1 MAGTPPDY
9 DNVRWPGADG
19 LRVPQEMAPATLA
32 ITKEVDINIGTQG
45 SSNVVNLN
53 ANQLRATYYY
63 LTNASGAATINFPV
77 VLPGVVFTV
86 SNQSGQ
92 TVTLLVKGKTG
103 VAVAST
109 KHAILAMD
117 TTAGDIVRVTA
128 DT

>member
-1 MAGTPPDY
+1 
-9 DNVRWPGADG
+9 
-19 LRVPQEMAPATLA
+19 MAPATLA